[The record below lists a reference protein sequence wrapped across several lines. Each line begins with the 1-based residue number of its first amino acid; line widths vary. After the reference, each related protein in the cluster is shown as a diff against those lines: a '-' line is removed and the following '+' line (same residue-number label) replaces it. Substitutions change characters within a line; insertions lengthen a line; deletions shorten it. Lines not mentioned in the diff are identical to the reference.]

1 MENNKKISI
10 EKTDNMKNPCLIIID
25 MQEKLFPVIHNKEVL
40 LNNIEILIKGFQL
53 FDFPILVTEQVPH
66 KLGKTIDPISSLF
79 ENFAPIVKSSFSC
92 VGESKFISALDNLD
106 SSDIVLVGIETHVCV
121 YQTAMDLINKNKH
134 VEVVTNGVASR
145 NIENHN
151 VSLSR
156 MDKHGVFL
164 NTVEMLLF
172 SIQQKAEGER
182 FRQLIKLLK

>member
-1 MENNKKISI
+1 M
-10 EKTDNMKNPCLIIID
+10 
-25 MQEKLFPVIHNKEVL
+25 
-40 LNNIEILIKGFQL
+40 
-53 FDFPILVTEQVPH
+53 
-66 KLGKTIDPISSLF
+66 F